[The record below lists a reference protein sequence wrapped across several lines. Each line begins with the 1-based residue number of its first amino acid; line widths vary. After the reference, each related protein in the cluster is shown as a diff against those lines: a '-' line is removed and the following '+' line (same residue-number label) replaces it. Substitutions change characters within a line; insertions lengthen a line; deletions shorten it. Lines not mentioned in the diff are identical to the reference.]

1 MGLFGKDKKV
11 IDASNYMGE
20 EDNRE
25 LAFASEEDVALENTP
40 QQKPKS
46 GGEYGIQDAIELMRE
61 LPDVNTEIVIS
72 VVIKTLGSANIQVAE
87 IIADAQ
93 KRETRIEN
101 RSVELI
107 KNIEQLEVQ
116 IAGLTEEIT
125 HLNSDF
131 EETSKVK
138 NLLEASLGQKKSKS
152 KKTAKEAA
160 NVEAVSTAANDVVAD
175 NSTVDKTVVSK
186 TAVTAED
193 KEAIKQDA
201 SEKKVKAADD
211 LSLVEG
217 SSFGASPA
225 R

>member
-11 IDASNYMGE
+11 IDASNYMSE
-20 EDNRE
+20 EDDQE
-25 LAFASEEDVALENTP
+25 LAFESNDLAKKNTH

-46 GGEYGIQDAIELMRE
+46 AGQYGIQDAIELMRQ

-72 VVIKTLGSANIQVAE
+72 VVIKTLESANIQVAE
-87 IIADAQ
+87 IITDAQ
-93 KRETRIEN
+93 NRETRIEN

-107 KNIEQLEVQ
+107 KNIEQLETQ

-138 NLLEASLGQKKSKS
+138 DLLVASLKHEKSES
-152 KKTAKEAA
+152 IEAA
-160 NVEAVSTAANDVVAD
+160 KVEAASAAGDEEIAD
-175 NSTVDKTVVSK
+175 GAAAKTVEK
-186 TAVTAED
+186 TIGPQNARAAKD
-193 KEAIKQDA
+193 KAIKQNSA
-201 SEKKVKAADD
+201 AMAKAADD
-211 LSLVEG
+211 DSSLG
-217 SSFGASPA
+217 TAPA